1 VVLDDG
7 VDAVRACGVLL
18 ARRDDEAAR
27 FEQERERWYSRGQVV
42 VVHHRV
48 GPERQRRD
56 DGVVRRTVLMWL
68 DGDDDFPRLSFLL
81 SVTGETE

>member
-1 VVLDDG
+1 MVLDDG

-27 FEQERERWYSRGQVV
+27 FEQERGRGHSRGQVV

-48 GPERQRRD
+48 CPERQCRD
-56 DGVVRRTVLMWL
+56 DRVIRRTVLMWL
-68 DGDDDFPRLSFLL
+68 DDNDFPRLSFLL
-81 SVTGETE
+81 SVTGETV

>member
-1 VVLDDG
+1 MVLDDG

-27 FEQERERWYSRGQVV
+27 FEQERERGHERGQVV
-42 VVHHRV
+42 VVHHCV

-56 DGVVRRTVLMWL
+56 NRVVRRAVLMWL
-68 DGDDDFPRLSFLL
+68 HGENDFPRLSFLL
-81 SVTGETE
+81 SVMGETV